1 MSRII
6 STRRNR
12 NYSTQFTWSYELNVD
27 LYNNCYKKAREDP
40 SIGYMNRMK
49 NLWDILHPEHSHFT
63 TKQLRQ
69 QASNIEKKQLI
80 FKNMQTP
87 SNSQNT
93 TSSVNNSND
102 GDIIHNEENLTT
114 ETTTPPE
121 MLEENNELIE
131 QLQTDY
137 LTTFEKV
144 YKMEIHDRPYHI
156 KATDLKPLTNEMKS
170 VNYIAHQHLCNLK
183 SDRNIELW
191 DINVAV
197 YSAAV
202 TVLQSF
208 NKLKEHKDTTAKQ
221 VSTPKW
227 IQNIDSKINS
237 IRRKIAH
244 LRLIIKCKQNGT
256 FTPHQERIHTQ
267 LKQKYGSTSFSMLH
281 YKLKLNEQELKATV
295 ERLRYQK
302 RLHERKTINRK
313 FKSNPKAV
321 YREFKES
328 AIKVTNTPSTEDV
341 NKFWKGIWCNDKQYN
356 GDSSWVKYLEK
367 EYCKS
372 TKQSVY
378 NITNE
383 ILDKALTNMQNNK
396 APGPDRIVAFWYKH
410 FDFYR
415 SDLITL
421 LQQTFK
427 AGNELPPWLCKA
439 QTLLLPKN
447 KDTQLA
453 KNYRPIACLNIMYK
467 LYTSCINM
475 FIQDHCETNNIITME
490 QAGGKAKVWGC
501 TEHLLINKMVSD
513 EVISNRRN
521 LCTMW
526 LDYQKAFDS
535 VPHSWLIKA
544 LELANIPTEIIHA
557 VKSLTNNWATIL
569 RIHSITGTIE
579 SDLIK
584 FVRGIFQGDTLS
596 VILFI
601 LSVNPLSFILKQCK
615 GYYVGSSAN
624 RSVNL
629 THLFFVDD
637 LKLYTTT
644 MDNLK
649 AMLDIITQFS
659 NDIGMTFGESKC
671 AYQIIER
678 GKLQSSTENIIM
690 NGVTIR
696 PLDEGECYKYL
707 GQDENI
713 SLVGPI
719 NKEKVMKEYI
729 HRVKKIWSSEL
740 SGYNKFI
747 AHNAFAVPVLTP
759 TFAILKWTLAEI
771 DNIDVKTRK
780 MLNITNNFHRN
791 SDIDQLY
798 LPRNAGGRGLCRI
811 RTTFESRNI
820 SVANHLIANR
830 NRNPYLEKV
839 KQHENNTLIRYAN
852 ELLNSVNITEDD
864 YTTTPSKLAK
874 KYREQ
879 VYEEHKNKYLSK
891 VTHGYITKTIANDPL
906 IDHSASVAWCK
917 DKTLTSHFESYVLAI
932 KQQEIYTKDLLH
944 RRGNSNEINNRCR
957 LCKSKVEDITHVISS
972 CPKMSARYYLPL
984 RHDIVAKATF
994 NAIRKLHNPEKNSN
1008 SSSYPH
1014 ETIINEGDYEYWWN
1028 VSIKT
1033 SCKVPHN
1040 RPDLVV
1046 WNLKEKTCNIIEFSC
1061 PADVNVS
1068 AKVTEKENIYAHLI
1082 RNLQL
1087 MYHEYKFIFT
1097 PVIIGALGTVTKCLH
1112 EHLIKYGFSQKHT
1125 NNLIRKLQVLSISGT
1140 VKICKTFMKFSM

>member
-1 MSRII
+1 
-6 STRRNR
+6 
-12 NYSTQFTWSYELNVD
+12 
-27 LYNNCYKKAREDP
+27 
-40 SIGYMNRMK
+40 
-49 NLWDILHPEHSHFT
+49 
-63 TKQLRQ
+63 
-69 QASNIEKKQLI
+69 
-80 FKNMQTP
+80 
-87 SNSQNT
+87 
-93 TSSVNNSND
+93 
-102 GDIIHNEENLTT
+102 
-114 ETTTPPE
+114 
-121 MLEENNELIE
+121 MLL
-131 QLQTDY
+131 
-137 LTTFEKV
+137 
-144 YKMEIHDRPYHI
+144 
-156 KATDLKPLTNEMKS
+156 
-170 VNYIAHQHLCNLK
+170 
-183 SDRNIELW
+183 
-191 DINVAV
+191 
-197 YSAAV
+197 
-202 TVLQSF
+202 
-208 NKLKEHKDTTAKQ
+208 
-221 VSTPKW
+221 
-227 IQNIDSKINS
+227 
-237 IRRKIAH
+237 
-244 LRLIIKCKQNGT
+244 
-256 FTPHQERIHTQ
+256 
-267 LKQKYGSTSFSMLH
+267 
-281 YKLKLNEQELKATV
+281 
-295 ERLRYQK
+295 
-302 RLHERKTINRK
+302 
-313 FKSNPKAV
+313 
-321 YREFKES
+321 S
-328 AIKVTNTPSTEDV
+328 AIKVTNTPPTEDV
-341 NKFWKGIWCNDKQYN
+341 NQFWKGIWCNDKQYN
-356 GDSSWVKYLEK
+356 SDSSWLKHLEK

-383 ILDKALTNMQNNK
+383 TLENALSNMQNNK

-410 FDFYR
+410 FEFYR

-421 LQQTFK
+421 LHQTFK
-427 AGNELPPWLCKA
+427 AGNELPLWLCKA

-447 KDTQLA
+447 KDTQFA

-467 LYTSCINM
+467 VYTSCINM
-475 FIQDHCETNNIITME
+475 FMQDHCEKNNIVTME

-521 LCTMW
+521 LCTVW

-544 LELANIPTEIIHA
+544 LELAKIPTEIINA

-569 RIHSITGTIE
+569 RIHSINGTIE
-579 SDLIK
+579 SDTIN
-584 FVRGIFQGDTLS
+584 FARGIFQGDTLS

-615 GYYVGSSAN
+615 GYTVGSSIN
-624 RSVNL
+624 RSINL

-637 LKLYTTT
+637 LKLYSTT
-644 MDNLK
+644 MKNLK
-649 AMLDIITQFS
+649 AMLDIITEFS

-678 GKLQSSTENIIM
+678 GKLQSPTENIVM

-713 SLVGPI
+713 SLDGPI
-719 NKEKVMKEYI
+719 NKEKVTKEYI

-747 AHNAFAVPVLTP
+747 AHNAFAVPVITP

-798 LPRNAGGRGLCRI
+798 LPRNKGGRGLCRI
-811 RTTFESRNI
+811 RTTFESRHI

-830 NRNPYLEKV
+830 NQNPYLEKV

-852 ELLNSVNITEDD
+852 ELLNSVNVTDD
-864 YTTTPSKLAK
+864 HYTTSPSQLAK

-879 VYEEHKNKYLSK
+879 VYEEHKQKYLSK

-906 IDHSASVAWCK
+906 IDHSASVAWCR
-917 DKTLTSHFESYVLAI
+917 DRTLTSQFESYALAI
-932 KQQEIYTKDLLH
+932 QQQEIYTKDLLH

-994 NAIRKLHNPEKNSN
+994 NAIRKLHNSEQNSN
-1008 SSSYPH
+1008 TTSYPH

-1028 VSIKT
+1028 VPIKT

-1068 AKVTEKENIYAHLI
+1068 AKVSEKENIYAHLI

-1087 MYHEYKFIFT
+1087 MYSEYKFIFT
-1097 PVIIGALGTVTKCLH
+1097 PIIVGALGTVTKCLH
-1112 EHLIKYGFSQKHT
+1112 EHFIKCGFSQKHI
-1125 NNLIRKLQVLSISGT
+1125 NNLIRKLQVLAVSGT
-1140 VKICKTFMKFSM
+1140 VKICKTFMKFST